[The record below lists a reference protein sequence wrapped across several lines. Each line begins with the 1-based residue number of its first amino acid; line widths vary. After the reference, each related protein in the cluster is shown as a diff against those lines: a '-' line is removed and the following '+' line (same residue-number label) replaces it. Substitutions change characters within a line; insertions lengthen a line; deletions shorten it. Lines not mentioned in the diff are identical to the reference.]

1 MTARATGQRFRQRK
15 LSTKQNLPVVRE
27 HEVEQL
33 ADDDASRHIPKVETG
48 VEKGEEIEH
57 HLQAVISAAQAAAQG
72 ATGGKIAQLYIPTPD
87 AVASNLQYEDVY
99 PKRFTQPATYI
110 RFSST
115 VEDTSGCP
123 YCMTS
128 DDAAFLKSY
137 NQKRS
142 KNNQCS
148 EDEFEEVIYFFEET
162 TSTKQPFAAVDNP
175 PVLTYEELEAEFDET
190 ISESARQFARDIY
203 EHWKNQRLLKGNR
216 PLMPSLKFET
226 NLETDDADPYVCF
239 RRREVRQVRK
249 TRGRDAQVTEKL
261 KKLRKELEEARLLMS
276 QVKRREAVIREQLA
290 TDKLIFEQR
299 HAVKELKRRLGIK
312 GDDDELLITQK
323 VHLRSQPANAS
334 HETNALQPAPKP
346 KRIVDVERQRQTL
359 PGMKPPNTRP
369 DGRLIDGDIVYLEE
383 QQAKRTEAIDSFI
396 EDNLVKHQKWNVGW
410 VDATWRPITP
420 PLEPAAAK
428 SDFRTVF
435 TETQLPTPPASVS
448 DEEGADAAA
457 VAPLSKQS
465 DSRRSP
471 RIRFATPP
479 DDVPFHDQSR
489 FRRRI
494 GRGGRMMI
502 DRRGVKRQKTERID
516 DRLAD
521 RWRFSGDSSEDE
533 ETYPVDWTDN
543 LHIRYR
549 IMIERQGEKVAAQQP
564 PPGPNR
570 RTIEN
575 HNRSA
580 SGHLLP
586 PTPTAANA
594 ANSAG
599 GR

>member
-1 MTARATGQRFRQRK
+1 MAQRVTGQRFRQRK

-27 HEVEQL
+27 HEVEQF

-72 ATGGKIAQLYIPTPD
+72 STGGKIAQLYIPTPD
-87 AVASNLQYEDVY
+87 AVASKLQYEDLY
-99 PKRFTQPATYI
+99 PRQFTQPATYI

-115 VEDTSGCP
+115 VEDSSGCP
-123 YCMTS
+123 YCMDS
-128 DDAAFLKSY
+128 DDVAFLKDFNKKKGKSL
-137 NQKRS
+137 R
-142 KNNQCS
+142 CS
-148 EDEFEEVIYFFEET
+148 EDEFEEVMNFFDEAT
-162 TSTKQPFAAVDNP
+162 ATKQPFAAVDNS
-175 PVLTYEELEAEFDET
+175 PVLAYEDLESEFDET
-190 ISESARQFARDIY
+190 ISESARRFAKDIY
-203 EHWKNQRLLKGNR
+203 AHWKSQRVIRGNR

-276 QVKRREAVIREQLA
+276 QVKRREGMTRDQLA

-299 HAVKELKRRLGIK
+299 LAVKEIKRKLSIK
-312 GDDDELLITQK
+312 GDDEELLITQK
-323 VHLRSQPANAS
+323 
-334 HETNALQPAPKP
+334 PAPKP
-346 KRIVDVERQRQTL
+346 KRPADLERVRHNI
-359 PGMKPPNTRP
+359 PGMKPQNMRP
-369 DGRLIDGDIVYLEE
+369 DGRLVDSDLVYLEE

-435 TETQLPTPPASVS
+435 TESQLPTPPASVS
-448 DEEGADAAA
+448 DEEGADAMA
-457 VAPLSKQS
+457 VEPVNKQIEP
-465 DSRRSP
+465 RRSA

-479 DDVPFHDQSR
+479 DDMPFQDQSR

-494 GRGGRMMI
+494 GRGGRVMI
-502 DRRGVKRQKTERID
+502 DRRGVKRQKLTERVD
-516 DRLAD
+516 DRIAD
-521 RWRFSGDSSEDE
+521 RWKFSGDSSEDE
-533 ETYPVDWTDN
+533 QVYPVDWTDN
-543 LHIRYR
+543 MHIRYR
-549 IMIERQGEKVAAQQP
+549 IMIERQGEKASAQQAAT
-564 PPGPNR
+564 GPNR
-570 RTIEN
+570 RSIEN

-586 PTPTAANA
+586 PTPTTA
-594 ANSAG
+594 SAG
-599 GR
+599 AR

>member
-1 MTARATGQRFRQRK
+1 M
-15 LSTKQNLPVVRE
+15 
-27 HEVEQL
+27 
-33 ADDDASRHIPKVETG
+33 
-48 VEKGEEIEH
+48 
-57 HLQAVISAAQAAAQG
+57 QAVISAAQAAAQG
-72 ATGGKIAQLYIPTPD
+72 AAGGKIAQLYIPTPE
-87 AVASNLQYEDVY
+87 AVASNLQYEDLY

-128 DDAAFLKSY
+128 DDVAFLKSY

-142 KNNQCS
+142 KTDQCS
-148 EDEFEEVIYFFEET
+148 EDEFEQIIYFFEET

-175 PVLTYEELEAEFDET
+175 PVLAYEELETEFDEP
-190 ISESARQFARDIY
+190 ISESARRFAKDIY

-276 QVKRREAVIREQLA
+276 QVKRREAMIREQLA

-299 HAVKELKRRLGIK
+299 HAVKELKRKLSIK

-323 VHLRSQPANAS
+323 VCYRTRVGEALHK
-334 HETNALQPAPKP
+334 TNAFQPAPKP
-346 KRIVDVERQRQTL
+346 KRTVDVERQRQTL

-369 DGRLIDGDIVYLEE
+369 DGRLVDGDIVYLKE

-420 PLEPAAAK
+420 PLEAAAPK

-435 TETQLPTPPASVS
+435 TESQLPTPPASVS
-448 DEEGADAAA
+448 DEEGADATA
-457 VAPLSKQS
+457 VAPVRKQS
-465 DSRRSP
+465 DPRRTA

-479 DDVPFHDQSR
+479 DDVPYHDQSR

-494 GRGGRMMI
+494 GRGGRLMV

-516 DRLAD
+516 DRMAD
-521 RWRFSGDSSEDE
+521 RWRFAGDSSEDE

-549 IMIERQGEKVAAQQP
+549 IMIERQGEKSAQQP
-564 PPGPNR
+564 PPGHAR
-570 RTIEN
+570 RPIEN
-575 HNRSA
+575 HHRSA

-586 PTPTAANA
+586 PAPAAPNGAHAANPTA
-594 ANSAG
+594 